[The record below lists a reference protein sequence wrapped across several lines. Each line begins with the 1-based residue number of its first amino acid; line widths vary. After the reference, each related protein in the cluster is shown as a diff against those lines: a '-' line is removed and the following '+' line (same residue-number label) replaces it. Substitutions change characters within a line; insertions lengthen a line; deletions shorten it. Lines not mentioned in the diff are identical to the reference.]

1 MDEEANVIVANER
14 HIVVVMPNLPD
25 CQAIFVD
32 NFVHAFVGILTREE
46 FFSIFSEFDADG
58 RQRISMA
65 REGDVVV
72 FKHLTRPPIYTR
84 LGQRCPNLA
93 TYYGLIGSE
102 VGICCFSHSHFAFWF
117 SKNDFRLAH
126 GSAKQRCD

>member
-25 CQAIFVD
+25 GQAIFVD
-32 NFVHAFVGILTREE
+32 NFVHAVVGILTREE

-58 RQRISMA
+58 RQRISMT

-84 LGQRCPNLA
+84 LGQLYPNLT

-126 GSAKQRCD
+126 GSAKQ

>member
-25 CQAIFVD
+25 GQAIFVD
-32 NFVHAFVGILTREE
+32 DFVHAVVGILTGEE
-46 FFSIFSEFDADG
+46 FFSVFSEFDADG
-58 RQRISMA
+58 RQRISMT

-72 FKHLTRPPIYTR
+72 FEHLTRPPIYTR

-102 VGICCFSHSHFAFWF
+102 VGICCFSYSHFAFWF

>member
-1 MDEEANVIVANER
+1 MDEEANVIVADER

-25 CQAIFVD
+25 GQAIFVD
-32 NFVHAFVGILTREE
+32 DFVHAVVGILTGEE
-46 FFSIFSEFDADG
+46 FFSVFSEFDAYG
-58 RQRISMA
+58 RQRISMT

-72 FKHLTRPPIYTR
+72 FEHLTRPPIYTR
-84 LGQRCPNLA
+84 LGQRYLNLA

-126 GSAKQRCD
+126 GSAKQ

>member
-1 MDEEANVIVANER
+1 MDEEANVIVADER

-25 CQAIFVD
+25 GQAIFVD
-32 NFVHAFVGILTREE
+32 DFVHAVVGILTREE
-46 FFSIFSEFDADG
+46 FFSVFSEFDADG
-58 RQRISMA
+58 RQRISMT

-72 FKHLTRPPIYTR
+72 FEHLTRPPIYTR

-102 VGICCFSHSHFAFWF
+102 VGICCFSYSHFAFWF

-126 GSAKQRCD
+126 SPAKQ